1 MYKDM
6 VVMGQRTCDLSG
18 RPCRRAS
25 IIIFLAS
32 VHVSIIVNTSI
43 VLVSVTARQQH
54 RTEELRLF
62 IKSSPLSLRQRRN
75 GAKVIGIC

>member
-1 MYKDM
+1 
-6 VVMGQRTCDLSG
+6 
-18 RPCRRAS
+18 
-25 IIIFLAS
+25 
-32 VHVSIIVNTSI
+32 VSIIVNTSI